1 MTRMRGHS
9 HQATRWTK
17 ATPRPEPRGFRFAD
31 SGCSDGMGHAGNCQ
45 LGRTHNS
52 DVFARRFEPA
62 STPALTAERRPHA
75 RVAPRLVTI
84 GCGGYDARCISRP
97 DPTGTPG
104 TGFRPTRGAL
114 RGAPDGARRR
124 DARRASGGTAGTAR
138 EAGSAARA
146 AGCRVVDSAVLLGA
160 RRSQIITKR
169 NTEADSDT
177 PCSVQRTV
185 P

>member
-1 MTRMRGHS
+1 MDEGH
-9 HQATRWTK
+9 
-17 ATPRPEPRGFRFAD
+17 TPPRAEGVRRIAVALAAHPPP
-31 SGCSDGMGHAGNCQ
+31 GMGHGAHAGNCQ

-146 AGCRVVDSAVLLGA
+146 AQLERPGASSRGLGLT
-160 RRSQIITKR
+160 RSKEESNNHKTKYR
-169 NTEADSDT
+169 S
-177 PCSVQRTV
+177 R
-185 P
+185 